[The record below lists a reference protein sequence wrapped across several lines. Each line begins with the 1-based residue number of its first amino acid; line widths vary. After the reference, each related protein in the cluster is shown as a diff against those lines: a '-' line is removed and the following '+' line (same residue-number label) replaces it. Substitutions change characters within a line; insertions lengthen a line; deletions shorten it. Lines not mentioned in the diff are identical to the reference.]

1 MQRRNRVP
9 VLECHVLSRLE
20 PRATLTLFGMGGV
33 PMGMY
38 LSTNVELYFGVCN
51 ELVVGEDAHED
62 ALAYDA

>member
-1 MQRRNRVP
+1 
-9 VLECHVLSRLE
+9 
-20 PRATLTLFGMGGV
+20 
-33 PMGMY
+33 MGMY